1 MQLLFSLSD
10 VELAVAVYVF
20 LYSLKSADIIKQRC
34 VWFISINLKFGS
46 GSEVWSLTESLTS
59 SSNLDT
65 CFFFEVAAG
74 HFQGKASSLKVH
86 QILTHVNVTQRL
98 TGCHGGEAQ
107 CGANRGCVY
116 RVITRKGCGQADT
129 WASSQGAMFESV
141 LKASCEII
149 DYGWT
154 KDRAPV
160 DTFIM
165 GLATSIRERND
176 YEEED
181 NAKEKLAVPIVH
193 PVTCRVKY
201 VGLAAE
207 SKSGSSGADF
217 LGPLLPAV
225 AEICCDFDPTVDVE
239 PSLMKLFRKLWKH
252 CHPLPVNEMVCS
264 SDGPV
269 DGKQSQWGNMKG
281 NMESIFD
288 ILCIE

>member
-1 MQLLFSLSD
+1 MF
-10 VELAVAVYVF
+10 AY
-20 LYSLKSADIIKQRC
+20 IKKREIPPPVIPWK
-34 VWFISINLKFGS
+34 VWFISINLKDGS

-86 QILTHVNVTQRL
+86 QISTPVNVTQRL

-116 RVITRKGCGQADT
+116 RVITRKGCGQAGT
-129 WASSQGAMFESV
+129 WASSQGAMFECV

-154 KDRAPV
+154 KDCAPV

-165 GLATSIRERND
+165 GLATSICD
-176 YEEED
+176 YEEELLD
-181 NAKEKLAVPIVH
+181 AVSRIESLD
-193 PVTCRVKY
+193 

-239 PSLMKLFRKLWKH
+239 PLLMKLFRNLWKH
-252 CHPLPVNEMVCS
+252 CHPLPVNEMVRS

-269 DGKQSQWGNMKG
+269 DGKQSQWGNIKG

>member
-1 MQLLFSLSD
+1 MMEEEWNKLLSIKHHSL
-10 VELAVAVYVF
+10 
-20 LYSLKSADIIKQRC
+20 RC
-34 VWFISINLKFGS
+34 GDRRRRRTVWFISINLKSGS
-46 GSEVWSLTESLTS
+46 GYEVWSLTESLTS

-86 QILTHVNVTQRL
+86 QISTPVNVTQRL

-149 DYGWT
+149 DYRWT

-165 GLATSIRERND
+165 GLATSIRERSD
-176 YEEED
+176 YEEEQFLLYIRLLAELNVQVKKSEVVD
-181 NAKEKLAVPIVH
+181 TILPLFIESFEEGEASTPGLLRLRLLDAVSRIASLGFEKSYREAVV
-193 PVTCRVKY
+193 
-201 VGLAAE
+201 
-207 SKSGSSGADF
+207 
-217 LGPLLPAV
+217 
-225 AEICCDFDPTVDVE
+225 
-239 PSLMKLFRKLWKH
+239 
-252 CHPLPVNEMVCS
+252 
-264 SDGPV
+264 
-269 DGKQSQWGNMKG
+269 
-281 NMESIFD
+281 
-288 ILCIE
+288 